1 MGNLADTVKAALTDP
16 HAPLWLP
23 DVTDALVEM
32 GQQTLRLQT
41 GITMS
46 HYGTA
51 RVLAGDARA
60 PRHVVACLSF
70 DPGADGV
77 ASDMLAECLIG
88 DFARRYQEVGLAFYP
103 PDITASTPI
112 LNCVQEAIDI
122 LTSLPTLHYTVAKLV
137 RVCHLIKP
145 EDDDYDVS
153 YSDPQ
158 VPFSI
163 FVSVP
168 QRRRTNDALRMAESI
183 VHEAMHLQ
191 LTLIEHATPLVHPS
205 DERYFSPWK
214 GAYRSPQGVLH
225 ALYVF
230 RVIAQYLERLLE
242 LPGWSLSSI
251 DYMSHRRREIALQ
264 VPEIATFKGNPT
276 LTALG
281 SRFVQRLVDE

>member
-1 MGNLADTVKAALTDP
+1 MAT
-16 HAPLWLP
+16 
-23 DVTDALVEM
+23 
-32 GQQTLRLQT
+32 
-41 GITMS
+41 
-46 HYGTA
+46 
-51 RVLAGDARA
+51 
-60 PRHVVACLSF
+60 
-70 DPGADGV
+70 
-77 ASDMLAECLIG
+77 
-88 DFARRYQEVGLAFYP
+88 
-103 PDITASTPI
+103 TPI
-112 LNCVQEAIDI
+112 LTCLQEAIEI
-122 LTSLPTLHYTVAKLV
+122 LTSLPTLHRTVAKLV

-145 EDDDYDVS
+145 EDDNYDVS

-168 QRRRTNDALRMAESI
+168 QSRRTNDALRVAESI

-191 LTLIEHATPLVHPS
+191 LTLIEQATPLVHSSS

-242 LPGWSLSSI
+242 LPGWPLSSI
-251 DYMSHRRREIALQ
+251 DHMRHRHREIALQ
-264 VPEIATFKGNPT
+264 VHEIATFKGNPA

-281 SRFVQRLVDE
+281 SRFVQRLLDE

>member
-1 MGNLADTVKAALTDP
+1 MGNLPYTVKAALTDP
-16 HAPLWLP
+16 HTPLWLP
-23 DVTDALVEM
+23 DVTDALVAM
-32 GQQTLRLQT
+32 GQQTLHLQT

-70 DPGADGV
+70 GPGADGV
-77 ASDMLAECLIG
+77 ASDMLAECLMG
-88 DFARRYQEVGLAFYP
+88 DVARRYQEVGLAFYP
-103 PDITASTPI
+103 PDITASAPI

-122 LTSLPTLHYTVAKLV
+122 LTSLPTLHATVAKLV

-145 EDDDYDVS
+145 EDDYDVS

-168 QRRRTNDALRMAESI
+168 QRRRPHDALRVAESI

-191 LTLIEHATPLVHPS
+191 LTLLEQATPLVHPS
-205 DERYFSPWK
+205 DAKYFSPWK

-251 DYMSHRRREIALQ
+251 DHMRHRRREIA
-264 VPEIATFKGNPT
+264 
-276 LTALG
+276 
-281 SRFVQRLVDE
+281 

>member
-1 MGNLADTVKAALTDP
+1 MGNLPDAVKAALTDP

-23 DVTDALVEM
+23 DVTAALVEM
-32 GQQTLRLQT
+32 GQQTLHLQT
-41 GITMS
+41 GIPMS

-70 DPGADGV
+70 GPGADGV
-77 ASDMLAECLIG
+77 ASDMLAEYLIG
-88 DFARRYQEVGLAFYP
+88 DVARRYQEVGLVFYP
-103 PDITASTPI
+103 PDMIASTPI
-112 LNCVQEAIDI
+112 LYCVQEAIDI
-122 LTSLPTLHYTVAKLV
+122 LTSLPTLHCTVAKLV
-137 RVCHLIKP
+137 KVCHLFKP

-163 FVSVP
+163 FVSVS
-168 QRRRTNDALRMAESI
+168 QRRRPHDALRVAESI

-191 LTLIEHATPLVHPS
+191 LTLIEQATPLVHPS

-242 LPGWSLSSI
+242 LPGWSLSST
-251 DYMSHRRREIALQ
+251 DHMRHRRREIALQ
-264 VPEIATFKGNPT
+264 VHEIATFKDNSA

-281 SRFVQRLVDE
+281 FRFVQRLVDE

>member
-1 MGNLADTVKAALTDP
+1 MGNLPITVKAALADP

-32 GQQTLRLQT
+32 GQQTLHLQT

-60 PRHVVACLSF
+60 PRHVVARLSF
-70 DPGADGV
+70 GPGANGV
-77 ASDMLAECLIG
+77 ASDMLAECLLG
-88 DFARRYQEVGLAFYP
+88 DVARRYQEVGLTFYP
-103 PDITASTPI
+103 PDTTASTPLI
-112 LNCVQEAIDI
+112 NCVQEAIDI
-122 LTSLPTLHYTVAKLV
+122 LTSLPTLHCTVAKLV

-145 EDDDYDVS
+145 EDDNYDVS

-168 QRRRTNDALRMAESI
+168 QRRRTNDTLRMAESI

-191 LTLIEHATPLVHPS
+191 LTLIEQAIPLIQPS

-242 LPGWSLSSI
+242 LPGWSLSSK
-251 DYMSHRRREIALQ
+251 DHMHHRRCEIASQ
-264 VPEIATFKGNPT
+264 VHEIATFKDNPA

-281 SRFVQRLVDE
+281 SRFVQRLLDE